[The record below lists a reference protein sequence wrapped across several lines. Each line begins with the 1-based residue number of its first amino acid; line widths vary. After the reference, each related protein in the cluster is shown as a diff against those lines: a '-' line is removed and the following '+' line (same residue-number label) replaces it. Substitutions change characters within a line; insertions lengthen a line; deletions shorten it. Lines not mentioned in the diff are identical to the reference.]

1 MQTIPRLASHR
12 RTGRPARAGWL
23 NGRLVV
29 AGVFGL
35 ISVDRRSRRFRTLRA
50 GSEQSRAG
58 PKETAMRIRKA
69 FSLVLLPVAL
79 LPALT
84 ARAAP
89 DDASRFIAVDAA
101 VSAAPTP
108 APPAPS
114 TPVALADSA
123 ATAPAAVAAM
133 PATGAATAHDDSF
146 GAAMTPDQLDEH
158 RGGDALIGQN
168 YLTGAV
174 SDNVANRVST
184 GSNSIADGSFANSSG
199 LPTVIQNTGANVLIQ
214 NATVLNVH
222 FGN

>member
-1 MQTIPRLASHR
+1 MAASPS
-12 RTGRPARAGWL
+12 PAYS
-23 NGRLVV
+23 
-29 AGVFGL
+29 GL
-35 ISVDRRSRRFRTLRA
+35 MSVDRRSRRFRSLRV
-50 GSEQSRAG
+50 GFEPTRAG

-69 FSLVLLPVAL
+69 FSLMLLPAVLLPG
-79 LPALT
+79 LT
-84 ARAAP
+84 AHAAP
-89 DDASRFIAVDAA
+89 DASRTGVDAG

-108 APPAPS
+108 APS
-114 TPVALADSA
+114 TPVEPSDG
-123 ATAPAAVAAM
+123 TAPAPA
-133 PATGAATAHDDSF
+133 ATGAPTVHDDSL
-146 GAAMTPDQLDEH
+146 GVAMTPDQLDQH

-174 SDNVANRVST
+174 TDNVANRVST